1 MYSLHPYVLKTSAF
15 PIDHS
20 KIYIEEECSELMQL
34 LSAVLDF
41 DFNSIEGL
49 IRCKYSLRMISFTRY
64 SRYRTWQIVVC
75 AMSELLRN
83 VLAS

>member
-1 MYSLHPYVLKTSAF
+1 MYYLHPYVLKTSAF

-20 KIYIEEECSELMQL
+20 KIYIECSELI
-34 LSAVLDF
+34 SAALDF

-64 SRYRTWQIVVC
+64 TRYRTWQIVVC